1 MQIQAA
7 VPRTPAPIDA
17 TGTSTHSAKI
27 SQGQLPT
34 AAIGQEQLNLIT
46 TVNPSRAQTINQ
58 HCSISANVPHMTACA
73 VTSPSVQQQQQ
84 HSITSELTS
93 SSANHAA
100 SMQEP
105 VSNLDSSAIDRPM
118 SRTEQIPNE
127 HMLSTANPAS
137 PPVHIRSILLNQQ
150 NSKGPVIA
158 GTVPLQLSPS
168 PVLGH
173 SIISGPGDVNP
184 TLGSLATPSLASS
197 IMACDQPANPSV
209 MNVNSLTS
217 SQNSVTPS
225 SDNLPTAHNPHTFTT
240 WPYQQPV
247 IIGEN
252 YHTQSLPLLPA
263 IQVSTP
269 TSQSTFFKAFGT

>member
-1 MQIQAA
+1 MQIQAP
-7 VPRTPAPIDA
+7 VPRTPASVDPA
-17 TGTSTHSAKI
+17 GTTPSAKI
-27 SQGQLPT
+27 PQGQLPT
-34 AAIGQEQLNLIT
+34 AAIGQEQLNLIA
-46 TVNPSRAQTINQ
+46 VNPSRAQNINQ
-58 HCSISANVPHMTACA
+58 HGSSSASVPLMTSCA
-73 VTSPSVQQQQQ
+73 VTLPSVQQQQQ
-84 HSITSELTS
+84 HPITSELTG
-93 SSANHAA
+93 SSASHAA

-105 VSNLDSSAIDRPM
+105 VSNLDSSAIDQPM

-127 HMLSTANPAS
+127 HMLSNTNPAS

-150 NSKGPVIA
+150 STKGPVIA

-184 TLGSLATPSLASS
+184 TLGSVGTPSN
-197 IMACDQPANPSV
+197 IMACDQPANPGSI
-209 MNVNSLTS
+209 MNVNSLQS
-217 SQNSVTPS
+217 SQNPVTPS
-225 SDNLPTAHNPHTFTT
+225 SESLPTAHNPHTFTT

-247 IIGEN
+247 IISEN

-263 IQVSTP
+263 LQVSTP